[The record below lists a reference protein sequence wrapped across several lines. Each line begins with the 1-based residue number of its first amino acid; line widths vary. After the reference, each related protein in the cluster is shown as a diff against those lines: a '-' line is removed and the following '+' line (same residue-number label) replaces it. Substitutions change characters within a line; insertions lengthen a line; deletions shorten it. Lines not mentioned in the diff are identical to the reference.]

1 MSDDVKPWDLL
12 NPNAPRSEQ
21 ELIEYRLNICLSCEH
36 LNQRLVK
43 CKKCGCFMKLKTTLK
58 SAKCPIGKW

>member
-12 NPNAPRSEQ
+12 NPNAPRSEE
-21 ELIEYRLNICLSCEH
+21 ELAKYRFDICSSCEWFRKSS
-36 LNQRLVK
+36 QT

-58 SAKCPIGKW
+58 NAKCPVGKW